1 MPKTEADFP
10 LNVAKVSELLKLA
23 HTYHEQANSCRKVAA
38 RLASCI
44 MLGAIVETILIA
56 VTNLFCEEARETPV
70 AIREKIEG
78 RKLASMGLGSALG
91 RRVAQIHRKILQLM
105 KLHIW

>member
-1 MPKTEADFP
+1 
-10 LNVAKVSELLKLA
+10 
-23 HTYHEQANSCRKVAA
+23 
-38 RLASCI
+38 

-78 RKLASMGLGSALG
+78 RKLASMGLALG
-91 RRVAQIHRKILQLM
+91 RRVAQIHRKIL
-105 KLHIW
+105 